1 MAMDMCTVLVV
12 DDEEIV
18 RFVFSKTLAEKGFS
32 VIEAK
37 DGSDALALLASGGV
51 DAVLLDL
58 KMPGMDGIETMKR
71 MKELDPDIPVIMVTA
86 FGDIATAVEAIK
98 LGAYDFV
105 EKPPQISR
113 IMVTLERAIEKSV
126 LERRVKK
133 LGKSV
138 EEAKALRVV
147 CEKLKEMDRLKMVF
161 LSSFS
166 HELKTPLTS
175 IVGYARLSDKKL
187 GKVLAAAGK
196 DYGQSSRELELAKM
210 NVGIIV
216 TEAERLT
223 GLINN
228 ILDLTEMESGRTQWR
243 MEQHSLDS
251 IVGEAAAPAAEKC
264 RKKGIKFVMDA
275 EEGLPEVLGDRA
287 RLLHV
292 MDNLFSNAV
301 KFTEKGAVTVT
312 LRLMPDSAA
321 GGPSGGTFIG
331 VSVADTGQGITGKD
345 MESIFEVFCQ
355 TGDGLTDKPGGIG
368 LGLPMCRQII
378 ERHGGRLWAESEYGT
393 GSVFTFTLP
402 VEGGKGKWA
411 NNR

>member
-1 MAMDMCTVLVV
+1 MVRDMCTVLVV

-18 RFVFSKTLAEKGFS
+18 RFVFSETLVEKGFS
-32 VIEAK
+32 VIAAQ
-37 DGSDALALLASGGV
+37 DGGEALARLASGGI

-58 KMPGMDGIETMKR
+58 KMPGMDGIETMKL
-71 MKELDPDIPVIMVTA
+71 MKELDPDVPVIMVTA
-86 FGDIATAVEAIK
+86 FGDISTAVEAIK

-138 EEAKALRVV
+138 EETEALRAV
-147 CEKLKEMDRLKMVF
+147 CEKLKEMDRLKTVF

-175 IVGYARLSDKKL
+175 IVGYARLVDKKL
-187 GKVLAAAGK
+187 GKVLAAGK
-196 DYGQSSRELELAKM
+196 DCGQSARELDLAKK
-210 NVGIIV
+210 NAGIII

-228 ILDLTEMESGRTQWR
+228 ILDITEMESGSTQWR
-243 MEQHSLDS
+243 KERFSLAS
-251 IVGEAAAPAAEKC
+251 IIGEAAVRVADIC
-264 RKKGIKFVMDA
+264 LKKGIKFIMDT
-275 EEGLPEVLGDRA
+275 EEGLPEVLGDRV

-301 KFTEKGAVTVT
+301 KFTDKGAVTVT
-312 LRLMPDSAA
+312 LRLVPDSAVGDA
-321 GGPSGGTFIG
+321 SGGTFIEVR
-331 VSVADTGQGITGKD
+331 VSDTGQGITATD
-345 MESIFEVFCQ
+345 MESIFEVFRQ
-355 TGDGLTDKPGGIG
+355 TGDGLTDKPRGIG
-368 LGLPMCRQII
+368 LGLPLCRQIV
-378 ERHGGRLWAESEYGT
+378 ERHGGRIWAESEYGK

-402 VEGGKGKWA
+402 LEGGKDK
-411 NNR
+411 

>member
-1 MAMDMCTVLVV
+1 MVKDISRVLVV

-18 RFVFSKTLAEKGFS
+18 RFVFRETLTEKGFF

-37 DGSDALALLASGGV
+37 DGGEALARFASGGI

-71 MKELDPDIPVIMVTA
+71 LKELDPDVPVIMVTA

-98 LGAYDFV
+98 MGAYDFV

-113 IMVTLERAIEKSV
+113 IMVTLERAIEKSL

-138 EEAKALRVV
+138 EETETLRAV
-147 CEKLKEMDRLKMVF
+147 CEKLKEMDRLKTVF

-175 IVGYARLSDKKL
+175 IVGYARLVDKKL
-187 GKVLAAAGK
+187 GKVLAAAGR
-196 DYGQSSRELELAKM
+196 DDGQSARELDLAKK
-210 NVGIIV
+210 NAGIII
-216 TEAERLT
+216 TEAEKLT

-228 ILDLTEMESGRTQWR
+228 ILDITEMESGSTQWR
-243 MEQHSLDS
+243 RERLSLALH
-251 IVGEAAAPAAEKC
+251 IGEAAVPVAEIC
-264 RKKGIKFVMDA
+264 RKKGLKFIMDV
-275 EEGLPEVLGDRA
+275 EEGLPEVMGDRS
-287 RLLHV
+287 RLLRV
-292 MDNLFSNAV
+292 MNNLFSNAV

-312 LRLMPDSAA
+312 ARLVSCPAVS
-321 GGPSGGTFIG
+321 GESGGTSIM
-331 VSVADTGQGITGKD
+331 VSVGDTGQGITGKD
-345 MESIFEVFCQ
+345 MESIFEIFCQ

-368 LGLPMCRQII
+368 LGLPLCRQII
-378 ERHGGRLWAESEYGT
+378 ERHGGRIWAESEYGN

-402 VEGGKGKWA
+402 VEGGKDK
-411 NNR
+411 